1 MTVAGLVGAL
11 SIEPD
16 GVPRTPPGVATDL
29 HETRIRSVTWSRRLA
44 GAT

>member
-29 HETRIRSVTWSRRLA
+29 HETRIRSVTWSQSSRR
-44 GAT
+44 AT